1 MSLSDKARE
10 AMHGALVSR
19 GAKKGMLKAKCP
31 PMDTPEAAAWQAMML
46 CSNPYK
52 VGMGHML
59 FMGDESRAI
68 YKEVLAWCESVPSI
82 HHVLDRDRKALQSM
96 GVW

>member
-1 MSLSDKARE
+1 MILSIKARE
-10 AMHGALVSR
+10 AQHGALVSR

-31 PMDTPEAAAWQAMML
+31 PMDTPAAAAWQAMML

-52 VGMGHML
+52 VGMAHMM
-59 FMGDESRAI
+59 FMSEDNRKL

-82 HHVLDRDRKALQSM
+82 HHALDRDRKALQSM
-96 GVW
+96 GAW